1 MMSGVTRRRAGRG
14 SARRRLS
21 AGLVLG
27 ILVSLLSACVSIPNN
42 SSPQP
47 LGSLERRQPTTNV
60 PTPAPGMDPEALVR
74 SFLKASA
81 QPGSDHLAARQFLT
95 KEASD
100 SWDDQGGAL
109 LLDEINVL
117 SDNRTN
123 DTITVRVN
131 GENTGELKP
140 SGQLIPSSG
149 RIEIRLSL
157 TRVDGEWRINGPLPA
172 GVLIDR
178 EQFEASYRPHVLYY
192 PSHDDQHLVADP
204 RWFYTGSDQLADQL
218 IGSLIAGPVDDL
230 RGAVRNEFPPRS
242 SLRGSIESL
251 GSGGIRID
259 LVGLSGLGG
268 AERNRLAAQI
278 IWTLSDADIS
288 GPYVID
294 ADGAPLNERY
304 AGGWQTKDVESL
316 NPHPPSSPVGLHV
329 VQGGSFQLV
338 ADNALVP
345 VPGAM
350 GAARDLVS
358 ADLSADGA
366 RVAAVSQNPAP
377 DPAPT
382 LALSIGDYGAGVTP
396 VIEGG
401 TITRPSFA
409 GDSQT
414 VWAVVDETRVTQ
426 ITQMSG
432 NSQVTEKE
440 VDSSAIR
447 SVAQGPITEL
457 QVSQDG
463 ARAALIVGGQVV
475 LAIIEDSA
483 DGRLALSSPLGAAAL
498 NIVGA
503 VSLDWLSS
511 EMLVVGRSS
520 TEGSVVQLRIDGMPP
535 GALPSGNLTP
545 PVTSVTASP
554 STIYAAD
561 SRGVLRLGGTSDEP
575 DQYWSE
581 VPPTM
586 GTAAIPVLP
595 H

>member
-1 MMSGVTRRRAGRG
+1 MSGVTRDRAGR
-14 SARRRLS
+14 ARLC
-21 AGLVLG
+21 AGVVAV
-27 ILVSLLSACVSIPNN
+27 ILVALLSACVSIPNN

-47 LGSLERRQPTTNV
+47 LGSLERTPLSTNI
-60 PTPAPGMDPEALVR
+60 PTPSPGMDPESLVR

-81 QPGSDHLAARQFLT
+81 QPGSGHLAARQFLT
-95 KEASD
+95 QDASD

-117 SDNRTN
+117 SDKRTD

-131 GENTGELKP
+131 GEDTGELQP

-149 RIEIRLSL
+149 RIEIQLSL

-172 GVLIDR
+172 GVLMDR
-178 EQFEASYRPHVLYY
+178 EQFELSYRPHSLYY
-192 PSHDDQHLVADP
+192 PSYDDQHLVVDP
-204 RWFYTGSDQLADQL
+204 RWFYTGGDQLADQL
-218 IGSLIAGPVDDL
+218 IGLLIAGPVDDL
-230 RGAVRNEFPPRS
+230 RGAVINEFPARS
-242 SLRGSIESL
+242 SLRGSIEPLS
-251 GSGGIRID
+251 GGGIRID

-294 ADGAPLNERY
+294 ADGAPLNERH
-304 AGGWQTKDVESL
+304 AGGWQTNDVESL
-316 NPHPPSSPVGLHV
+316 NPNPPTSPVGLHV
-329 VQGGSFQLV
+329 VEGGALQVV
-338 ADNALVP
+338 ADNELTP
-345 VPGAM
+345 VPGTL
-350 GAARDLVS
+350 GETRNLVS
-358 ADLSADGA
+358 ADLSADGG

-377 DPAPT
+377 GPAPA

-401 TITRPSFA
+401 KITRPSFA

-414 VWAVVDETRVTQ
+414 VWTVVDDTRVTQ
-426 ITQMSG
+426 VTQMSG
-432 NSQVTEKE
+432 NSQVTERE

-447 SVAQGPITEL
+447 AVAQGPITEL

-475 LAIIEDSA
+475 LAIIEDRT
-483 DGRLALSSPLGAAAL
+483 DGRLLLSNPLGAAAL

-520 TEGSVVQLRIDGMPP
+520 AEGPVVQLRIDGMPP

-545 PVTSVTASP
+545 PVTAVVASP

-561 SRGVLRLGGTSDEP
+561 SRGILRLGGTGDEP

-581 VPPTM
+581 VAPTM
-586 GTAAIPVLP
+586 GTSAIPVLP